1 MKRVYS
7 DYMATTPTRTEV
19 IQAMGIYFAEHFG
32 NPSSIHNFGEEPL
45 RAITQ
50 ARERVASLINTT
62 PDEVY
67 FTSCG
72 TESNNWALKGV
83 IWANQDRG
91 KHVIISQ
98 IEHFSVL
105 YVANTL
111 EKWGYEVTRLPV
123 DNNGIVD
130 PDDVAKALRDDTILI
145 SVIHSSSEIGTIEP
159 IAEIGKIA
167 RERGVIFHTD
177 AVASAGNIPVD
188 CEDLHVDLL
197 SLAANQFYGPK
208 GIGVLYIRKGT
219 KIQRLLDG
227 GAQENGRRSG
237 TENVAGIVG
246 MGVAAHLAQ
255 REMEENIEHRKS
267 LEKRLSEGL
276 FEKIDHLQLNGHP
289 ELRLPGNVNISVKYV
304 EGEAM
309 LLFLD
314 SVGIAVA
321 SGSACTS
328 VSLKS
333 SHVLT
338 AIGVPPDLAQ
348 GSLLFSMGNENTL
361 EDCDYVIE
369 QFPPIVNRLREM
381 SPLFRKEAKRK

>member
-1 MKRVYS
+1 MKRVYT
-7 DYMATTPTRTEV
+7 DYTATTPTRNEV
-19 IQAMGIYFAEHFG
+19 IQAMGPYFKEHFG
-32 NPSSIHNFGEEPL
+32 NPSSIHSYGEEPL
-45 RAITQ
+45 GAITQ
-50 ARERVASLINTT
+50 ARERVASLINTS
-62 PDEVY
+62 PDEIY

-72 TESNNWALKGV
+72 TEANNWSLKGV
-83 IWANQDRG
+83 AWANQQKGR
-91 KHVIISQ
+91 HVIISQ

-111 EKWGYEVTRLPV
+111 EKWGYEVSRLPV
-123 DNNGIVD
+123 DRYGLVD
-130 PDDVAKALRDDTILI
+130 PDDVAKAVRDDTILI
-145 SVIHSSSEIGTIEP
+145 SVIHSSNEIGTIEP

-167 RERGVIFHTD
+167 REQGVIFHTD
-177 AVASAGNIPVD
+177 AVAAAGNIPVD

-208 GIGVLYIRKGT
+208 GIGALYIRKGT
-219 KIQRLLDG
+219 RIQRLLDG

-237 TENVAGIVG
+237 TENVPGIVG

-255 REMEENIEHRKS
+255 KEMHENIEHRRS
-267 LEKRLSEGL
+267 LEKRLSKGL
-276 FEKIDHLQLNGHP
+276 FERIDHLQLNGHP
-289 ELRLPGNVNISVKYV
+289 EMRLPGNINISVKYV

-328 VSLKS
+328 ISLKS
-333 SHVLT
+333 SHVLA

-348 GSLLFSMGNENTL
+348 GSLLFSLGKENTV
-361 EDCDYVIE
+361 EHCDYVID

-381 SPLFRKEAKRK
+381 SPLFRKKAMR